1 MRSWLAIPAMLL
13 LVACEPRS
21 PLNRGQVVAISDNL
35 QRQEGVMW
43 GDPVEVLG
51 PAPAADGRSWWQV
64 RYAGGELALVDA
76 ASGWARRPWPGYAP
90 RSRPVPVATVAGT
103 TPLVILD
110 GSLVLQ
116 LSAPEE
122 LSTERVGEL
131 EREAARLNALAVQ
144 HQLHPLFSLRT
155 DRQGRSSLLYGW
167 QGDRGIARDEQIAD
181 WVRLR
186 TSWRA
191 TWIELLP

>member
-1 MRSWLAIPAMLL
+1 MRPWLVIPAMFL

-21 PLNRGQVVAISDNL
+21 PLNRGQVVAICDNL

-43 GDPVEVLG
+43 GDPVEVLS
-51 PAPAADGRSWWQV
+51 PAPAAEGHNWWQL

-90 RSRPVPVATVAGT
+90 RSRPVPVAAVAGT
-103 TPLVILD
+103 TPTVILD

-116 LSAPEE
+116 LSVSEE

-131 EREAARLNALAVQ
+131 EREAARLNALAAQ
-144 HQLHPLFSLRT
+144 QQLHPLFSLRT

-167 QGDRGIARDEQIAD
+167 QGDRGIARDEHIAD

-186 TSWRA
+186 TPWRG